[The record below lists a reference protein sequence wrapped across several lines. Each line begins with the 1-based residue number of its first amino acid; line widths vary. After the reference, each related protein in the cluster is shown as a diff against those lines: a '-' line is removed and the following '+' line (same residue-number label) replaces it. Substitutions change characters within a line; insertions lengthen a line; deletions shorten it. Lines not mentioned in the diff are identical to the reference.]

1 MANRL
6 SPDLSSLISINQT
19 TFIKRRCIHDN
30 FMCVQQVIKDLHKRK
45 IPSLFMK
52 LDISKAFDSVNWPYL
67 LNIMSYL
74 GFGHRW
80 LN

>member
-1 MANRL
+1 
-6 SPDLSSLISINQT
+6 
-19 TFIKRRCIHDN
+19 
-30 FMCVQQVIKDLHKRK
+30 
-45 IPSLFMK
+45 MK